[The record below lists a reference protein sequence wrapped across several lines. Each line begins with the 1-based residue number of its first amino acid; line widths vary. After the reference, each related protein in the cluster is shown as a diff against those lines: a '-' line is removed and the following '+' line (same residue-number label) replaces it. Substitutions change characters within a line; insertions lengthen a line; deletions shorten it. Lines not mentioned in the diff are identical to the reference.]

1 MEIRMSIKKI
11 VYIVA
16 GCFGV
21 GMGAVGAIV
30 PMLPSFPFL
39 LLAAFC
45 FSRSSRRLNDWFI
58 HTKLYQE
65 NLESYIKERG
75 MTTKT
80 KVRIMITVTI
90 LMAIGFM
97 MMGRVP
103 VGRIILAFV
112 WMFHILY
119 FLFGVK
125 TIKNNRVLLFTAD

>member
-1 MEIRMSIKKI
+1 
-11 VYIVA
+11 
-16 GCFGV
+16 
-21 GMGAVGAIV
+21 
-30 PMLPSFPFL
+30 
-39 LLAAFC
+39 
-45 FSRSSRRLNDWFI
+45 
-58 HTKLYQE
+58 
-65 NLESYIKERG
+65 

-119 FLFGVK
+119 FLYGVK
-125 TIKNNRVLLFTAD
+125 TIKNNRVMAEKNLP